1 MKILKK
7 VGIVFLVLIILS
19 AIGNVIGGSK
29 KDPTGSSAKT
39 GSKTDSKAETKVEST
54 AESTSAE
61 AAAAMAAETAA
72 AAPAKSQRNG
82 FDQMTNQTYE
92 YQGFAFSLPT
102 YMTPALNEKGAVNV
116 SFNGEAQGT
125 VGFGIERGSAA
136 YSAEQFESMKT
147 DLINKLAEN
156 LEITWQSTSAVTIA
170 GCSGI
175 SGTAVMPTEKGQS
188 EADAYIWYDNVNTA
202 LFIMYYIET
211 DQSTYTYGEDVKRI
225 AASVTYTGNGIATQE
240 TPAQE
245 PADTG
250 VDNSDVPAG
259 VTPEFKAQMDEYEA
273 FFDEYVEFMKKYSE
287 SDNPVA
293 LMSEYLEFMQKY
305 TKAMEAID
313 AIDEST
319 LSDADSLYFA
329 QVTLRIDEKLLAAM
343 N

>member
-7 VGIVFLVLIILS
+7 VGIVFLVLIVLS
-19 AIGNVIGGSK
+19 AIGNVIGGAK

-39 GSKTDSKAETKVEST
+39 ESKTESKVEST
-54 AESTSAE
+54 AESTETESAAVQ
-61 AAAAMAAETAA
+61 AAAEPTAA
-72 AAPAKSQRNG
+72 APTKSQRNG
-82 FDQMTNQTYE
+82 FDQATNQTYE
-92 YQGFAFSLPT
+92 YQGFAFSLPS
-102 YMTPALNEKGAVNV
+102 YMTPALTESGTVNI

-125 VGFGIERGSAA
+125 VGIGIERVVPS
-136 YSAEQFESMKT
+136 YSAEQFESIKA
-147 DLINKLAEN
+147 DLMNKLAEN
-156 LEITWQSTSAVTIA
+156 AKITWQSTSAVTIA
-170 GCSGI
+170 GCSGM
-175 SGTAVMPTEKGQS
+175 SGTTVTPTEKGQS
-188 EADAYIWYDNVNTA
+188 EIDEYLWYDTA
-202 LFIMYYIET
+202 NQAVFVMYYVES
-211 DQSTYTYGEDVKRI
+211 DQSTYTYGEDVKKI

-240 TPAQE
+240 APAQE

>member
-7 VGIVFLVLIILS
+7 VGIVFLILIVIS

-29 KDPTGSSAKT
+29 KYPTGSSAKT
-39 GSKTDSKAETKVEST
+39 ESKTESKVES
-54 AESTSAE
+54 
-61 AAAAMAAETAA
+61 AAASTATESAAAQAMEATA

-82 FDQMTNQTYE
+82 FDQATNQTYE
-92 YQGFAFSLPT
+92 YQGFAFSLPS
-102 YMTPALNEKGAVNV
+102 YMTPALNEKGAVKI

-125 VGFGIERGSAA
+125 VLMGIERIIPS
-136 YSAEQFESMKT
+136 YTAEQFESMKT
-147 DLINKLAEN
+147 DLINKAAES

-170 GCSGI
+170 GCSGMYGTTVV
-175 SGTAVMPTEKGQS
+175 SGEKGQG
-188 EADAYIWYDNVNTA
+188 EINEYIWYDTVNQA
-202 LFIMYYIET
+202 LFIMYYIES
-211 DQSTYTYGEDVKRI
+211 DQSTYTYGEDVKKLL
-225 AASVTYTGNGIATQE
+225 ASVTYTGNGLTTQE
-240 TPAQE
+240 APAQE

-250 VDNSDVPAG
+250 ANDTDVPAG

-273 FFDEYVEFMKKYSE
+273 FFDEYVEFMQKYSA

-305 TKAMEAID
+305 TKAMEALD

-329 QVTLRIDEKLLAAM
+329 EVTLRIDEKLLSVL

>member
-7 VGIVFLVLIILS
+7 VGIVFLILIVIS

-39 GSKTDSKAETKVEST
+39 ESKAESKVES
-54 AESTSAE
+54 
-61 AAAAMAAETAA
+61 AAASTATESAATQTAETAP
-72 AAPAKSQRNG
+72 AAPTKSQRNG
-82 FDQMTNQTYE
+82 FDQAANQTYE
-92 YQGFAFSLPT
+92 YQGFAFSLPS
-102 YMTPALNEKGAVNV
+102 YMTPALNEKGNVNI
-116 SFNGEAQGT
+116 SFNGETQGT
-125 VGFGIERGSAA
+125 VFMGIEKVIPS
-136 YSAEQFESMKT
+136 YTAEQFESMKT

-156 LEITWQSTSAVTIA
+156 IEITWQNTSAVTIA
-170 GCSGI
+170 GCSGM
-175 SGTAVMPTEKGQS
+175 SGTVVTPTEKGQS

-202 LFIMYYIET
+202 LFIMYYIES
-211 DQSTYTYGEDVKRI
+211 DQSTYTYGEDVKKI
-225 AASVTYTGNGIATQE
+225 AASVTYTGNGITTQE
-240 TPAQE
+240 APAEE

-250 VDNSDVPAG
+250 ANDTDVPAG

-273 FFDEYVEFMKKYSE
+273 FFDEYVEFMQKYAA

-305 TKAMEAID
+305 TKAMEALD

-329 QVTLRIDEKLLAAM
+329 QVMLRIDEKLLAAM
-343 N
+343 S

>member
-7 VGIVFLVLIILS
+7 VGIVFLILIVIS

-39 GSKTDSKAETKVEST
+39 ESKTESKIESKV
-54 AESTSAE
+54 ESTSAE
-61 AAAAMAAETAA
+61 SAAAQTAETTAA
-72 AAPAKSQRNG
+72 APTKSQRNG
-82 FDQMTNQTYE
+82 FDQAANQTYE
-92 YQGFAFSLPT
+92 YQGFAFSLPS
-102 YMTPALNEKGAVNV
+102 YMTPALNEKGAVKI

-125 VGFGIERGSAA
+125 VLMGIERIIPS
-136 YSAEQFESMKT
+136 YTAEQFESMKT
-147 DLINKLAEN
+147 DLINKAAES

-170 GCSGI
+170 GCSGMYGTTVV
-175 SGTAVMPTEKGQS
+175 SGEKGQG
-188 EADAYIWYDNVNTA
+188 EIDAYIWYDNVNTA
-202 LFIMYYIET
+202 LFIMYYIES
-211 DQSTYTYGEDVKRI
+211 DQSTYTYGEDVKKI
-225 AASVTYTGNGIATQE
+225 AASVTYTGNGLTTQE
-240 TPAQE
+240 APAQE

-250 VDNSDVPAG
+250 ANDTDVPAG

-273 FFDEYVEFMKKYSE
+273 FFDEYVEFMQKYAA

-305 TKAMEAID
+305 TKAMEALD

-329 QVTLRIDEKLLAAM
+329 EVTLRIDEKLLSVL

>member
-7 VGIVFLVLIILS
+7 VGIVFLILIVLS
-19 AIGNVIGGSK
+19 AIGNVIGGTK
-29 KDPTGSSAKT
+29 KDSTGSSAKT
-39 GSKTDSKAETKVEST
+39 ESKTESKVES
-54 AESTSAE
+54 
-61 AAAAMAAETAA
+61 AAASTATESAAAQAVEATA

-82 FDQMTNQTYE
+82 FDQATNQTYE
-92 YQGFAFSLPT
+92 YQGFAFSLPS
-102 YMTPALNEKGAVNV
+102 YMTPALQEKGNVNI
-116 SFNGEAQGT
+116 SFNGEPQGT
-125 VGFGIERGSAA
+125 VFMGIEKVIPS
-136 YSAEQFESMKT
+136 YTAEQFESMKT

-156 LEITWQSTSAVTIA
+156 IEITWQSTSAVTIA
-170 GCSGI
+170 GCSGM
-175 SGTAVMPTEKGQS
+175 SGTAVIPTEKGQS

-202 LFIMYYIET
+202 LFIMYYIES
-211 DQSTYTYGEDVKRI
+211 DQSTYTYGEDVKKI
-225 AASVTYTGNGIATQE
+225 AASVTYTGNGLTTQE
-240 TPAQE
+240 EPAQE

-250 VDNSDVPAG
+250 ANDTDVPAG

-273 FFDEYVEFMKKYSE
+273 FFDEYVEFMQKYAA

-305 TKAMEAID
+305 TKAMEALD

-329 QVTLRIDEKLLAAM
+329 QVTLRIDEKLLSVL

>member
-7 VGIVFLVLIILS
+7 VGIVFLILIVIS

-39 GSKTDSKAETKVEST
+39 ESKTESKIESKV
-54 AESTSAE
+54 ESTSAE
-61 AAAAMAAETAA
+61 SAAAQTAETT

-82 FDQMTNQTYE
+82 FDQAANQTYE
-92 YQGFAFSLPT
+92 YQGFAFSLPS
-102 YMTPALNEKGAVNV
+102 YMTPALNEKGAVKI

-125 VGFGIERGSAA
+125 VLMGIERIIPS
-136 YSAEQFESMKT
+136 YTAEQFESMKT
-147 DLINKLAEN
+147 DLINKAAES

-170 GCSGI
+170 GCSGMYGTTVV
-175 SGTAVMPTEKGQS
+175 SGEKGQG
-188 EADAYIWYDNVNTA
+188 EINEYIWYDTVNQA
-202 LFIMYYIET
+202 LFIMYYIES
-211 DQSTYTYGEDVKRI
+211 DQSTYTYGEDVKKI
-225 AASVTYTGNGIATQE
+225 AASVTYTGNGLTTQE
-240 TPAQE
+240 APAQE

-250 VDNSDVPAG
+250 ANDTDVPAG
-259 VTPEFKAQMDEYEA
+259 VTPEFKAQMDEYEV
-273 FFDEYVEFMKKYSE
+273 FFDEYVEFMQKYAA

-305 TKAMEAID
+305 TKAMEALD

-329 QVTLRIDEKLLAAM
+329 EVTLRIDEKLLSVL

>member
-7 VGIVFLVLIILS
+7 VGIVFLILIVIS

-29 KDPTGSSAKT
+29 KDPTGSFAKT
-39 GSKTDSKAETKVEST
+39 ESKTESKIESKV
-54 AESTSAE
+54 ESTSAE
-61 AAAAMAAETAA
+61 SAAAQTAETT

-82 FDQMTNQTYE
+82 FDQAANQTYE
-92 YQGFAFSLPT
+92 YQGFAFSLPS
-102 YMTPALNEKGAVNV
+102 YMTPALNEKGAVKI

-125 VGFGIERGSAA
+125 VLMGIERIIPS
-136 YSAEQFESMKT
+136 YTAEQFESMKT
-147 DLINKLAEN
+147 DLINKAAES

-170 GCSGI
+170 GCSGMYGTTVV
-175 SGTAVMPTEKGQS
+175 SGEKGQG
-188 EADAYIWYDNVNTA
+188 EINEYIWYDTVNQA
-202 LFIMYYIET
+202 LFIMYYIES
-211 DQSTYTYGEDVKRI
+211 DQSTYTYGEDVKKLL
-225 AASVTYTGNGIATQE
+225 ASVAYTGNGLTTQE
-240 TPAQE
+240 EPAQE

-250 VDNSDVPAG
+250 ANDTDVPAG

-273 FFDEYVEFMKKYSE
+273 FFDEYVEFMQKYAA

-305 TKAMEAID
+305 TKAMEALD

-329 QVTLRIDEKLLAAM
+329 EVTLRIDEKLLSVL

>member
-7 VGIVFLVLIILS
+7 VGIVFLILIVIS

-39 GSKTDSKAETKVEST
+39 ESKTESKIESATAST
-54 AESTSAE
+54 ATESAVAQT
-61 AAAAMAAETAA
+61 AAEPTAA
-72 AAPAKSQRNG
+72 PTKAQRNG
-82 FDQMTNQTYE
+82 FDQAANQTYE
-92 YQGFAFSLPT
+92 YQGFAFSLPS
-102 YMTPALNEKGAVNV
+102 YMTPALNEKGAVKI

-125 VGFGIERGSAA
+125 VLMGIERIIPS
-136 YSAEQFESMKT
+136 YTAEQFESMKT
-147 DLINKLAEN
+147 DLINKAAES

-170 GCSGI
+170 GCSGMYGTTVV
-175 SGTAVMPTEKGQS
+175 SGEKGQG
-188 EADAYIWYDNVNTA
+188 EINEYIWYDTVNQA
-202 LFIMYYIET
+202 LFIMYYIES
-211 DQSTYTYGEDVKRI
+211 DQSTYTYGEDVKKI
-225 AASVTYTGNGIATQE
+225 AASVTYTGNGLTTQE
-240 TPAQE
+240 APAQE

-250 VDNSDVPAG
+250 ANDTDVPAG

-273 FFDEYVEFMKKYSE
+273 FFDEYVEFMQKYAA

-305 TKAMEAID
+305 TKAMEALD

-329 QVTLRIDEKLLAAM
+329 EVTLRIDEKLLSVL

>member
-7 VGIVFLVLIILS
+7 VGIVFLILIVIS

-39 GSKTDSKAETKVEST
+39 ESKTESKIESKV
-54 AESTSAE
+54 ESTSAE
-61 AAAAMAAETAA
+61 SAAAQTAETTA

-82 FDQMTNQTYE
+82 FDQAANQTYE
-92 YQGFAFSLPT
+92 YQGFAFSLPS
-102 YMTPALNEKGAVNV
+102 YMTPALNEKGAVKI

-125 VGFGIERGSAA
+125 VLMGIERIIPS
-136 YSAEQFESMKT
+136 YTAEQFESMKT
-147 DLINKLAEN
+147 DLINKAAES

-170 GCSGI
+170 GCSGMYGTTVV
-175 SGTAVMPTEKGQS
+175 SGEKGQG
-188 EADAYIWYDNVNTA
+188 EINEYIWYDTVNQA
-202 LFIMYYIET
+202 LFIMYYIES
-211 DQSTYTYGEDVKRI
+211 DQSTYTYGEDVKKI
-225 AASVTYTGNGIATQE
+225 AASVTYTGNGLTTQE
-240 TPAQE
+240 APAQE

-250 VDNSDVPAG
+250 ANDTDVPAG

-273 FFDEYVEFMKKYSE
+273 FFDEYVEFMQKYAA

-305 TKAMEAID
+305 TKAMEALD

-329 QVTLRIDEKLLAAM
+329 EVTLRIDEKLLSVL

>member
-7 VGIVFLVLIILS
+7 VGIVFLILIVLS

-39 GSKTDSKAETKVEST
+39 ESKTESKIESAAAST
-54 AESTSAE
+54 ATESAGTQT
-61 AAAAMAAETAA
+61 AAEPTAA
-72 AAPAKSQRNG
+72 PTKAQRNG
-82 FDQMTNQTYE
+82 FDQAANQTYE
-92 YQGFAFSLPT
+92 YQGFAFSLPS
-102 YMTPALNEKGAVNV
+102 YMTPALNEKGNVNI

-125 VGFGIERGSAA
+125 VGFAIERVIPS
-136 YSAEQFESMKT
+136 YSAEQFESMKQ
-147 DLINKLAEN
+147 DMINKFAEN
-156 LEITWQSTSAVTIA
+156 LKITWQSTSAVTIA

-175 SGTAVMPTEKGQS
+175 SGTAVTPTEKGQS
-188 EADAYIWYDNVNTA
+188 EVDAYIWFDTANQA
-202 LFIMYYIET
+202 LFVMYYLES
-211 DQSTYTYGEDVKRI
+211 DQSTYTYGEDVKKI
-225 AASVTYTGNGIATQE
+225 AASVTYTGNGLTTQE
-240 TPAQE
+240 APAEE

-250 VDNSDVPAG
+250 ANDTDVPAG

-273 FFDEYVEFMKKYSE
+273 FFDEYVEFMQKYAA

-293 LMSEYLEFMQKY
+293 LMSEYLDFMQKY

-329 QVTLRIDEKLLAAM
+329 QVTLRIDEKLLSVL

>member
-7 VGIVFLVLIILS
+7 VGIVFLILIVIS

-29 KDPTGSSAKT
+29 KYPTGSSAKT
-39 GSKTDSKAETKVEST
+39 ESKTESKVES
-54 AESTSAE
+54 
-61 AAAAMAAETAA
+61 AAASTATESAAAQAMEATA

-82 FDQMTNQTYE
+82 FDQATNQTYE
-92 YQGFAFSLPT
+92 YQGFAFSLPS
-102 YMTPALNEKGAVNV
+102 YMTPALNEKGAVKI

-125 VGFGIERGSAA
+125 VLMGIERIIPS
-136 YSAEQFESMKT
+136 YTAEQFEPMKT
-147 DLINKLAEN
+147 DLINKAAES

-170 GCSGI
+170 GCSGMYGTTVV
-175 SGTAVMPTEKGQS
+175 SGEKGQG
-188 EADAYIWYDNVNTA
+188 EINEYIWYDMVNQA
-202 LFIMYYIET
+202 LFIMYYIES
-211 DQSTYTYGEDVKRI
+211 DQSTYTYGEDVKKLL
-225 AASVTYTGNGIATQE
+225 ASVTYTGNGLTTQE
-240 TPAQE
+240 APAQE

-250 VDNSDVPAG
+250 ANDTDVPAG

-273 FFDEYVEFMKKYSE
+273 FFDEYVEFMQKYSA

-305 TKAMEAID
+305 TKAMEALD

-329 QVTLRIDEKLLAAM
+329 EVTLRIDEKLLSVL

>member
-7 VGIVFLVLIILS
+7 VGIVFLILIVIS

-39 GSKTDSKAETKVEST
+39 ESKTESKIESKV
-54 AESTSAE
+54 ESTSAE
-61 AAAAMAAETAA
+61 SAAAQTAETTAA
-72 AAPAKSQRNG
+72 APTKAQRNG
-82 FDQMTNQTYE
+82 FDQAANQTYE
-92 YQGFAFSLPT
+92 YQGFAFSLPS
-102 YMTPALNEKGAVNV
+102 YMTPALNEKGNVNI
-116 SFNGEAQGT
+116 SFNGEPQGT
-125 VGFGIERGSAA
+125 VGFVIERNTVTGS
-136 YSAEQFESMKT
+136 SEQFEAAKT
-147 DLINKLAEN
+147 DMINQFAEN
-156 LEITWQSTSAVTIA
+156 LKITWQSTSAVTIA

-175 SGTAVMPTEKGQS
+175 SGTAVTPTEKGQS
-188 EADAYIWYDNVNTA
+188 EVDAYIWFDTANQA
-202 LFIMYYIET
+202 LFMMYYLET
-211 DQSTYTYGEDVKRI
+211 DQSTYTYGEDVKKI
-225 AASVTYTGNGIATQE
+225 AASVTYTGDGLTTQE
-240 TPAQE
+240 APAQE

-250 VDNSDVPAG
+250 ANDTDVPAG

-273 FFDEYVEFMKKYSE
+273 FFDEYVEFMQKYAA

-305 TKAMEAID
+305 TKAMEALD

-329 QVTLRIDEKLLAAM
+329 EVTLRIDEKLLSVL

>member
-7 VGIVFLVLIILS
+7 VGIVFLILIVLS

-29 KDPTGSSAKT
+29 KGSGSSS
-39 GSKTDSKAETKVEST
+39 SKTESKVELKVEKTADSTSAESAAAQT
-54 AESTSAE
+54 AESTP
-61 AAAAMAAETAA
+61 
-72 AAPAKSQRNG
+72 AAPTKSQRNG
-82 FDQMTNQTYE
+82 FDQAANQTYE
-92 YQGFAFSLPT
+92 YQGFAFSLPS
-102 YMTPALNEKGAVNV
+102 YMTPALNEKGNVNV
-116 SFNGEAQGT
+116 SFNGELQGT
-125 VGFGIERGSAA
+125 VGFVIERNTVTG
-136 YSAEQFESMKT
+136 SAEQFEAAKT
-147 DLINKLAEN
+147 DMINKFAEN
-156 LEITWQSTSAVTIA
+156 LKITWQSTSAVTIA

-175 SGTAVMPTEKGQS
+175 SGTAVTPTEKGQS
-188 EADAYIWYDNVNTA
+188 EVDAYIWFDTANQA
-202 LFIMYYIET
+202 LFMMYYLET

-225 AASVTYTGNGIATQE
+225 AASVAYTGNGLTTQE
-240 TPAQE
+240 VPAQE

-250 VDNSDVPAG
+250 ANDTDVPAG

-273 FFDEYVEFMKKYSE
+273 FFDKYVEFMQKYAA

-293 LMSEYLEFMQKY
+293 LMSEYLDFMQKY

-329 QVTLRIDEKLLAAM
+329 QVTLRIDEKLLAVL

>member
-7 VGIVFLVLIILS
+7 VGIVFLILIVIS

-39 GSKTDSKAETKVEST
+39 ESKTESKIESKV
-54 AESTSAE
+54 ESTSAE
-61 AAAAMAAETAA
+61 SAAAQTAETT

-82 FDQMTNQTYE
+82 FDQAANQTYE
-92 YQGFAFSLPT
+92 YQGFAFSLPS
-102 YMTPALNEKGAVNV
+102 YMTPALQEKGNVNI
-116 SFNGEAQGT
+116 SFNGETQGT
-125 VGFGIERGSAA
+125 VLLGIEKVIPS
-136 YSAEQFESMKT
+136 YTAEQFESMKT
-147 DLINKLAEN
+147 DLINKAAES

-170 GCSGI
+170 GCSGMYGTTVV
-175 SGTAVMPTEKGQS
+175 SGEKGQG
-188 EADAYIWYDNVNTA
+188 EINEYIWYDTVNQA
-202 LFIMYYIET
+202 LFIMYYIES
-211 DQSTYTYGEDVKRI
+211 DQSTYTYGEDVKKLL
-225 AASVTYTGNGIATQE
+225 ASVAYTGNGLTTQE
-240 TPAQE
+240 EPAQE

-250 VDNSDVPAG
+250 ANDTDVPAG

-273 FFDEYVEFMKKYSE
+273 FFDEYVEFMQKYSA

-305 TKAMEAID
+305 TKAMEALD

-329 QVTLRIDEKLLAAM
+329 EVTLRIDEKLLSVL

>member
-7 VGIVFLVLIILS
+7 VGIVFLILIVIS

-39 GSKTDSKAETKVEST
+39 ESKAESKVES
-54 AESTSAE
+54 
-61 AAAAMAAETAA
+61 AAASTATESAATQTAETAP
-72 AAPAKSQRNG
+72 AAPTKSQRNG
-82 FDQMTNQTYE
+82 FDQATNQTYE
-92 YQGFAFSLPT
+92 YQGFAFSLPS
-102 YMTPALNEKGAVNV
+102 YMTPALNEKGNVNI
-116 SFNGEAQGT
+116 SFNGETQGT
-125 VGFGIERGSAA
+125 VFMGIEKVIPS
-136 YSAEQFESMKT
+136 YTAEQFESMKT
-147 DLINKLAEN
+147 DLINKAAES

-170 GCSGI
+170 GCSGMYGTTVV
-175 SGTAVMPTEKGQS
+175 SGEKGQG
-188 EADAYIWYDNVNTA
+188 EINEYIWYDTVNQA
-202 LFIMYYIET
+202 LFIMYYIES
-211 DQSTYTYGEDVKRI
+211 DQSTYTYGEDVKKI
-225 AASVTYTGNGIATQE
+225 AASVTYTGNGLTTQE
-240 TPAQE
+240 APAQE

-250 VDNSDVPAG
+250 ANDTDVPAG

-273 FFDEYVEFMKKYSE
+273 FFDEYVEFMQKYAA

-305 TKAMEAID
+305 TKAMEALD

-329 QVTLRIDEKLLAAM
+329 EVTLRIDEKLLSVL

>member
-7 VGIVFLVLIILS
+7 VGIVFLILIVIS

-39 GSKTDSKAETKVEST
+39 ESKTESKIESKV
-54 AESTSAE
+54 ESTSAE
-61 AAAAMAAETAA
+61 SAAAQAVEATA

-82 FDQMTNQTYE
+82 FDQATNQTYE
-92 YQGFAFSLPT
+92 YQGFAFSLPS
-102 YMTPALNEKGAVNV
+102 YMTPALNEKGAVKI

-125 VGFGIERGSAA
+125 VLMGIERIIPS
-136 YSAEQFESMKT
+136 YTAEQFESMKT
-147 DLINKLAEN
+147 DLINKAAES

-170 GCSGI
+170 GCSGMYGTTVV
-175 SGTAVMPTEKGQS
+175 SGEKGQG
-188 EADAYIWYDNVNTA
+188 EINEYIWYDTVNQA
-202 LFIMYYIET
+202 LFIMYYIES
-211 DQSTYTYGEDVKRI
+211 DQSTYTYGEDVKKI
-225 AASVTYTGNGIATQE
+225 AASVTYTGNGLTTQE
-240 TPAQE
+240 APAQE

-250 VDNSDVPAG
+250 ANDTDVPAG

-273 FFDEYVEFMKKYSE
+273 FFDEYVEFMQKYAA

-305 TKAMEAID
+305 TKAMEALD

-329 QVTLRIDEKLLAAM
+329 EVTLRIDEKLLSVL

>member
-7 VGIVFLVLIILS
+7 VGIVFLILIVLS

-39 GSKTDSKAETKVEST
+39 ESKTESKIESKV
-54 AESTSAE
+54 ESTSAE
-61 AAAAMAAETAA
+61 SAAAQTAETT

-82 FDQMTNQTYE
+82 FDQAANQTYE
-92 YQGFAFSLPT
+92 YQGFAFSLPS
-102 YMTPALNEKGAVNV
+102 YMTPALNEKGAVKI

-125 VGFGIERGSAA
+125 VLMGIERIIPS
-136 YSAEQFESMKT
+136 YTAEQFESMKT
-147 DLINKLAEN
+147 DLINKAAES

-170 GCSGI
+170 GCSGMYGTTVV
-175 SGTAVMPTEKGQS
+175 SGEKGQG
-188 EADAYIWYDNVNTA
+188 EINEYIWYDTVNQA
-202 LFIMYYIET
+202 LFIMYYIES
-211 DQSTYTYGEDVKRI
+211 DQSTYTYGEDVKKI
-225 AASVTYTGNGIATQE
+225 AASVTYTGNGLTTQE
-240 TPAQE
+240 APAQE

-250 VDNSDVPAG
+250 ANDTDVPAG

-273 FFDEYVEFMKKYSE
+273 FFDEYVEFMQKYAA

-305 TKAMEAID
+305 TKAMEALD

-329 QVTLRIDEKLLAAM
+329 EVTLRIDEKLLSVL

>member
-7 VGIVFLVLIILS
+7 VGIVFLILIVLS

-39 GSKTDSKAETKVEST
+39 ESKTESKIESAAAST
-54 AESTSAE
+54 ATES
-61 AAAAMAAETAA
+61 AAAQTAAEPTAA
-72 AAPAKSQRNG
+72 PTKAQRNG
-82 FDQMTNQTYE
+82 FDQAANQTYE
-92 YQGFAFSLPT
+92 YQGFAFSLPS
-102 YMTPALNEKGAVNV
+102 YMTPALNEKGAVKI

-125 VGFGIERGSAA
+125 VLMGIERIIPS
-136 YSAEQFESMKT
+136 YTAEQFESMKT
-147 DLINKLAEN
+147 DLINNAAES

-170 GCSGI
+170 GCSGMYGTTVV
-175 SGTAVMPTEKGQS
+175 SGEKGQG
-188 EADAYIWYDNVNTA
+188 EINEYIWYDTVNQA
-202 LFIMYYIET
+202 LFIMYYIES
-211 DQSTYTYGEDVKRI
+211 DQSTYTYSEDVKKLV
-225 AASVTYTGNGIATQE
+225 ASVTYTGNGLSTQE
-240 TPAQE
+240 APAQE

-250 VDNSDVPAG
+250 ANDTDVPAG

-273 FFDEYVEFMKKYSE
+273 FFDEYVEFMQKYAA

-305 TKAMEAID
+305 TKAMEALD

-329 QVTLRIDEKLLAAM
+329 EVTLRIDEKLLSVL

>member
-7 VGIVFLVLIILS
+7 VGIVFLILIVIS

-39 GSKTDSKAETKVEST
+39 ESKTESKVES
-54 AESTSAE
+54 
-61 AAAAMAAETAA
+61 AAASTATESAAAQAVEATA

-82 FDQMTNQTYE
+82 FDQATNQTYE
-92 YQGFAFSLPT
+92 YQGFAFSLPS
-102 YMTPALNEKGAVNV
+102 YMTPALNEKGNVNI
-116 SFNGEAQGT
+116 SFNGETQGT
-125 VGFGIERGSAA
+125 VFMGIEKVIPS
-136 YSAEQFESMKT
+136 YTAEQFESMKT
-147 DLINKLAEN
+147 DLINKAAES

-170 GCSGI
+170 GCSGMYGTTVV
-175 SGTAVMPTEKGQS
+175 SGEKGQG
-188 EADAYIWYDNVNTA
+188 EINEYIWYDTVNQA
-202 LFIMYYIET
+202 LFIMYYIES
-211 DQSTYTYGEDVKRI
+211 DQSTYTYGEDVKKI
-225 AASVTYTGNGIATQE
+225 AASVTYTGNGLTTQE
-240 TPAQE
+240 APAQE

-250 VDNSDVPAG
+250 ANDTDVPAG
-259 VTPEFKAQMDEYEA
+259 ITPELKAQMDEYEA
-273 FFDEYVEFMKKYSE
+273 FFDEYVEFMQKYAA

-305 TKAMEAID
+305 TKAMEALD

-329 QVTLRIDEKLLAAM
+329 EVTLRIDEKLLSVL

>member
-29 KDPTGSSAKT
+29 KDSTGSSAKT
-39 GSKTDSKAETKVEST
+39 ESKTESKVEST
-54 AESTSAE
+54 AESTLAESA
-61 AAAAMAAETAA
+61 AQTAETAP

-82 FDQMTNQTYE
+82 FDQATNQMYE
-92 YQGFAFSLPT
+92 YQGFAFPLPS
-102 YMTPALNEKGAVNV
+102 YMTPALNEKGNVNI
-116 SFNGEAQGT
+116 SFNGEPQGT
-125 VGFGIERGSAA
+125 VGFVIERNTVTG
-136 YSAEQFESMKT
+136 SAEQFEAAKT
-147 DLINKLAEN
+147 DMINKFAEN
-156 LEITWQSTSAVTIA
+156 LKITWQSTSAVTIA

-175 SGTAVMPTEKGQS
+175 SGTVVTPTEKGQR
-188 EADAYIWYDNVNTA
+188 EVDAYIWFDAANQA
-202 LFIMYYIET
+202 LFMMYYLET
-211 DQSTYTYGEDVKRI
+211 DQSTYTYGEDVKKI
-225 AASVTYTGNGIATQE
+225 AASVTYTGNGLTTQE
-240 TPAQE
+240 APAQE
-245 PADTG
+245 PSDTG
-250 VDNSDVPAG
+250 ANDTDVPAG

-293 LMSEYLEFMQKY
+293 LMSEYLDFMQKY

-319 LSDADSLYFA
+319 LSEADSLYFA
-329 QVTLRIDEKLLAAM
+329 QVTLRIDEKLLSAL

>member
-7 VGIVFLVLIILS
+7 VGIVFLILIVLS
-19 AIGNVIGGSK
+19 AIGNVIGGTK
-29 KDPTGSSAKT
+29 KDSTGSSAKAE
-39 GSKTDSKAETKVEST
+39 SKTESKVES
-54 AESTSAE
+54 
-61 AAAAMAAETAA
+61 AAASTATESAAAQAVEATA

-82 FDQMTNQTYE
+82 FDQATNQTYE
-92 YQGFAFSLPT
+92 YQGFAFLLPS
-102 YMTPALNEKGAVNV
+102 YMTPALQEKGNVNI
-116 SFNGEAQGT
+116 SFNGEPQGT
-125 VGFGIERGSAA
+125 VFMGIEKVIPS
-136 YSAEQFESMKT
+136 YTAEQFESMKT

-156 LEITWQSTSAVTIA
+156 IEITWQSTSAVTIA
-170 GCSGI
+170 GCSGM
-175 SGTAVMPTEKGQS
+175 SGTAVIPTEKGQS

-202 LFIMYYIET
+202 LFIMYYIES
-211 DQSTYTYGEDVKRI
+211 DQSTYTYGEDVKKI
-225 AASVTYTGNGIATQE
+225 AASVTYTGNGLTTQE
-240 TPAQE
+240 EPAQE

-250 VDNSDVPAG
+250 ANDTDVPAG

-273 FFDEYVEFMKKYSE
+273 FFDEYVEFMQKYAA

-293 LMSEYLEFMQKY
+293 LMSEYLDFMQKY

-329 QVTLRIDEKLLAAM
+329 QVTLRIDEKLLSVL

>member
-7 VGIVFLVLIILS
+7 VGIVFLILIVIS

-29 KDPTGSSAKT
+29 KYPTGSSAKT
-39 GSKTDSKAETKVEST
+39 ESKTESKVES
-54 AESTSAE
+54 
-61 AAAAMAAETAA
+61 AAASTATESAAAQAMEATA

-82 FDQMTNQTYE
+82 FDQATNQTYE
-92 YQGFAFSLPT
+92 YQGFAFSLPS
-102 YMTPALNEKGAVNV
+102 YMTPALNEKGAVKI
-116 SFNGEAQGT
+116 SFNGEARGT
-125 VGFGIERGSAA
+125 VLMGIERIIPS
-136 YSAEQFESMKT
+136 YTAEQFEPMKT
-147 DLINKLAEN
+147 DLINKAAES

-170 GCSGI
+170 GCSGMYGTTVV
-175 SGTAVMPTEKGQS
+175 SGEKGQG
-188 EADAYIWYDNVNTA
+188 EINEYIWYDMVNQA
-202 LFIMYYIET
+202 LFIMYYIES
-211 DQSTYTYGEDVKRI
+211 DQSTYTYGEDVKKLL
-225 AASVTYTGNGIATQE
+225 ASVTYTGNGLTTQE
-240 TPAQE
+240 APAQE

-250 VDNSDVPAG
+250 ANDTDVPAG

-273 FFDEYVEFMKKYSE
+273 FFDEYVEFMQKYSA

-305 TKAMEAID
+305 TKAMEALD

-329 QVTLRIDEKLLAAM
+329 EVTLRIDEKLLSVL